1 MKGKRRAEADHT
13 PRHELGRLGK
23 RVVGI
28 ERRAGKL
35 IKPAAELHDDA
46 LLLHARHGGRR
57 DAVLDELGQASH
69 APLREQR
76 DGLILL
82 ALGGVFHAASMVQY
96 IA

>member
-35 IKPAAELHDDA
+35 IKPAAELDHDA
-46 LLLHARHGGRR
+46 LQLDTLGSAGQGPATRSDPRITPGNVPCGLHFLVPN
-57 DAVLDELGQASH
+57 DL
-69 APLREQR
+69 
-76 DGLILL
+76 
-82 ALGGVFHAASMVQY
+82 
-96 IA
+96 